1 MERRWIRS
9 KAIAT
14 RDLLH
19 RNSIGKFEEY
29 LKANGWV
36 IQETKGLYEVLR
48 AVNYSVRKRPLIIYD
63 GKSKE
68 HLSIDSRDFR
78 IVRNF
83 INSKEQRP
91 WQSI

>member
-1 MERRWIRS
+1 M
-9 KAIAT
+9 AT

-36 IQETKGLYEVLR
+36 IQETNGLYEVLR
-48 AVNYSVRKRPLIIYD
+48 AVNYGVRKRPLIIYD

-68 HLSIDSRDFR
+68 HLSIDSRDFNIIR
-78 IVRNF
+78 SFLN
-83 INSKEQRP
+83 NKE
-91 WQSI
+91 

>member
-1 MERRWIRS
+1 M
-9 KAIAT
+9 AT

-19 RNSIGKFEEY
+19 RNSIRKFEEY
-29 LKANGWV
+29 LKTNGWV

-48 AVNYSVRKRPLIIYD
+48 AVNYDVRKRPLIIYD

-78 IVRNF
+78 IVRDF
-83 INSKEQRP
+83 INSKE
-91 WQSI
+91 

>member
-1 MERRWIRS
+1 M
-9 KAIAT
+9 AT

-48 AVNYSVRKRPLIIYD
+48 AVNYDVRKRPLIIYD

-68 HLSIDSRDFR
+68 HLSIDSRDFC
-78 IVRNF
+78 IVRDF
-83 INSKEQRP
+83 INSKE
-91 WQSI
+91 